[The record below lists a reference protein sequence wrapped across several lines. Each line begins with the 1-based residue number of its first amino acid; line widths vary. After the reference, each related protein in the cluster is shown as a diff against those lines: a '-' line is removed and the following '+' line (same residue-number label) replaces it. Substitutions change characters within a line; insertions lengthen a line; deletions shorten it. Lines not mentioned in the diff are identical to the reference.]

1 MRSDAETV
9 SAYLSELSE
18 ERRAMI
24 ETVRQVILDH
34 LPEGYEEAV
43 TYGMIT
49 YQVPL
54 ATYPDTYNK
63 KPLMYAAI
71 ASQKRHVSLYLT
83 PIYMDED
90 RREAFEAAYAATGKR
105 YDAGKSCVRFRSL
118 DDLPLDLIGETIAS
132 MEVEAFI
139 DAMEAMRAR
148 R

>member
-83 PIYMDED
+83 PIYMDEA
-90 RREAFEAAYAATGKR
+90 RREAFEAAYEATGKR

-139 DAMEAMRAR
+139 DAMEAMRAQR
-148 R
+148 

>member
-1 MRSDAETV
+1 MQSKAETV
-9 SAYLSELSE
+9 SEYLSELSE
-18 ERRAMI
+18 ARRTMI

-54 ATYPDTYNK
+54 KTYPDTYNK

-90 RREAFEAAYAATGKR
+90 RREAFEEAYKATGKR

-118 DDLPLDLIGETIAS
+118 DDLPLGLIGETIAS

-139 DAMEAMRAR
+139 EAMETMRAR

>member
-139 DAMEAMRAR
+139 DAMEAMRAQR
-148 R
+148 

>member
-139 DAMEAMRAR
+139 DEMEAMRAR

>member
-1 MRSDAETV
+1 MRSDAETI
-9 SAYLSELSE
+9 SEYLSNLSE
-18 ERRAMI
+18 ERRAQV

-34 LPEGYEEAV
+34 LPEGYEEAL

-71 ASQKRHVSLYLT
+71 AAQKRHVSLYLT
-83 PIYMDED
+83 PIYMDEA
-90 RREAFEAAYAATGKR
+90 RREAFEASYKTTGKR

-132 MEVEAFI
+132 MDVDTFI
-139 DAMEAMRAR
+139 AQMEAMRD
-148 R
+148 

>member
-1 MRSDAETV
+1 MQSKAETV
-9 SAYLSELSE
+9 SEYLSELSE
-18 ERRAMI
+18 ARRTMI

-54 ATYPDTYNK
+54 KTYPDTYNK

-90 RREAFEAAYAATGKR
+90 RREAFEEAYKATGKR

-139 DAMEAMRAR
+139 DAMETMRAR